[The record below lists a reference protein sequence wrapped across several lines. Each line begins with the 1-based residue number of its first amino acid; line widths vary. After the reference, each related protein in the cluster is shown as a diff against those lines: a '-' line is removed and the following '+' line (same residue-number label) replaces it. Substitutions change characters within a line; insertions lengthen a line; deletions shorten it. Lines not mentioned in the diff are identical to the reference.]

1 MPVRQPTTP
10 ATSADAPAEDAPHPP
25 PTAGPRRRR
34 WLDPER
40 LVVPAFLAPALLF
53 IGVYLLWPI
62 VQSIELSFFSWN
74 GVGARDYLGFDNW
87 RKLAGDSVFWL
98 AFRNNL
104 VLITLSI
111 AIQLPLA
118 MALAV
123 VLDRLR
129 NRIGRI
135 LQAIWFIP
143 LLLSTVA
150 VGVLFGN
157 VYNPTFGMVNRGLEA
172 IGLEQLTR
180 AWLGEPGTALYA
192 VIAVVIWQFVPFY
205 MILFAAALG
214 DLSDDLHGA
223 ARIDGATETQYFF
236 RVALPALRPVI
247 GVAVTLSVIG
257 SLKYF
262 DVVWV
267 MTQGGPVNATELM
280 ATYMFRSA
288 FRGNQMGY
296 GATIASALFLTVLFA
311 TVFFLA
317 WRTARRRAEERRG

>member
-10 ATSADAPAEDAPHPP
+10 AVSADDPAEDALHPP
-25 PTAGPRRRR
+25 PGAGRRRR
-34 WLDPER
+34 SWLDPER

-62 VQSIELSFFSWN
+62 YQSIELSFFSWN
-74 GVGARDYLGFDNW
+74 GVGAREWLGIDNW
-87 RKLAGDSVFWL
+87 RRLVSDSVFWL

-104 VLITLSI
+104 ILITLSI

-129 NRIGRI
+129 NRFGRI

-157 VYNPTFGMVNRGLEA
+157 VFNPLFGLVNRGLNA
-172 IGLEQLTR
+172 IGLEQFTR
-180 AWLGEPGTALYA
+180 AWLGEPETALYA

-214 DLSDDLHGA
+214 DLSEDLHGA
-223 ARIDGATETQYFF
+223 ARIDGATELQYFF
-236 RVALPALRPVI
+236 RVALPALKPVI

-280 ATYMFRSA
+280 ATYMFRAA

-296 GATIASALFLTVLFA
+296 GATIASALFLTVLVASVLFM
-311 TVFFLA
+311 T